1 MFLLVQPTSAT
12 YDRGLSDPIVVVV
25 QHPHPHRL
33 PTGTTSSWGLKLQAI
48 NLLVLCIPV
57 QIHGHGTEM
66 FLETGQRHPVFRC
79 KSGRAANFILILTT
93 PLFFPT
99 EIWRATAGWFI
110 NVRRSPHPMNIR
122 SCIYINIYKKMYIQ
136 LFLFVFMSDIWVN
149 LSKFEIKLVNVGL
162 GLQVSLQA
170 TAAICHPLFS
180 GGVKP
185 FVTVWKVRSTRFY
198 LL

>member
-25 QHPHPHRL
+25 QHPHAHRL

-79 KSGRAANFILILTT
+79 KSGRAANFILILTI

-99 EIWRATAGWFI
+99 EIWRATAGWFF
-110 NVRRSPHPMNIR
+110 NVRRSHPMNIR
-122 SCIYINIYKKMYIQ
+122 SCIYINIYIYKNVYTT
-136 LFLFVFMSDIWVN
+136 LPVCFHGGY

-170 TAAICHPLFS
+170 TADPLFS

-185 FVTVWKVRSTRFY
+185 FVTVWKVRSTRLY